1 MDLKAGKLKSTW
13 SDQTWYYL
21 CFSYWKLHTSLNH
34 TICDQRL
41 IPFKLGI
48 ISHVTFN
55 SSVTMIVWI
64 FGRSLR
70 LWGNDMVLDPTVKKT
85 LPNRGSMSMSRPK
98 KRHFE
103 SLPYFAMI
111 SLQGS
116 KTTQE
121 CCCWFVRVLLASM
134 GWGCHFFSSMLLQ
147 QPFPGSGDEEGKS
160 STSRCRTQLA
170 VVIHTIY
177 LYFGFIFVKIQIQ
190 KIRNHEIS

>member
-1 MDLKAGKLKSTW
+1 MINGWFLSNWELSLMLLLTRVSLWLFGFLVGASDSEATPWFWTQLLKK
-13 SDQTWYYL
+13 
-21 CFSYWKLHTSLNH
+21 H
-34 TICDQRL
+34 
-41 IPFKLGI
+41 
-48 ISHVTFN
+48 
-55 SSVTMIVWI
+55 SSPR
-64 FGRSLR
+64 FHE
-70 LWGNDMVLDPTVKKT
+70 
-85 LPNRGSMSMSRPK
+85 PK

-103 SLPYFAMI
+103 FLPHFAMI

-147 QPFPGSGDEEGKS
+147 QPSPSRPFPGSGDEEGKS

-170 VVIHTIY
+170 VNIHTIY

>member
-1 MDLKAGKLKSTW
+1 M
-13 SDQTWYYL
+13 
-21 CFSYWKLHTSLNH
+21 
-34 TICDQRL
+34 
-41 IPFKLGI
+41 
-48 ISHVTFN
+48 SHVTFN

-64 FGRSLR
+64 SGRSLR
-70 LWGNDMVLDPTVKKT
+70 FWGNAMVLNPTVKKNSSP
-85 LPNRGSMSMSRPK
+85 LRFHDPK

-103 SLPYFAMI
+103 FLPHFAMI

-170 VVIHTIY
+170 VNIHTIY